1 MSKKMSTKHIALTVI
16 CAAMLAACGGGGGG
30 DPLNTQ
36 LVENARAARN
46 VMNQIEQLDAP
57 GEITAED
64 KHAVEAALAGFR
76 KLSPAERSL
85 VSKELLEKLN
95 AVVQAL
101 EAAGN
106 VGVPPSADG
115 NLGEAITD
123 NKSLEP
129 LNLPTPLHT
138 SFISSA
144 GAQQH
149 NPHMQLRTVNGK
161 PALVDTQIGLIRSLA
176 SNKNSAVVI
185 DGVVLNNTTT
195 GDNATE
201 VSFAT
206 PHSAIGKVFSSG
218 TSKEDISAQTGD
230 EPNTVF
236 SPVKTSLDKVIATN
250 YIKLKA
256 AKEALEKAEKAL
268 AKAQKANDQEA
279 LADAQKVKDE
289 ALKEKVKI
297 ENAYNKDRAEREK
310 LAKEFSSA
318 VDSLAY
324 IKKDKDNLVFNK
336 AFDGVYII
344 QFIDGTRVVLHDSA
358 AAGWTYQTFAHYTDT
373 RNGVTHAYQSLGD
386 ETPIASIPKAGTATY
401 RGLTTAYLRESGKVD
416 RQLTADVTAVADFA
430 KKALRFETSNSQF
443 HALDKGVRVS
453 SKADEYDMKGSAVWT
468 GNSNNFKGEVNT
480 ANKAMVGTL
489 NGKFYGANVA
499 EIGGTYGLS
508 GKDKQLIGGY
518 GAKRP

>member
-64 KHAVEAALAGFR
+64 KQAVEAALAGFR

-138 SFISSA
+138 SFIKSDT
-144 GAQQH
+144 AQQN
-149 NPHMQLRTVNGK
+149 NPHMQLRPVDGK
-161 PALVDTQIGLIRSLA
+161 STLVDTQAGLISSLVMKENDKTTLDGIVLFVDEKVQFRTPEYA
-176 SNKNSAVVI
+176 ISKVSSKGSNIEDIS
-185 DGVVLNNTTT
+185 DLT
-195 GDNATE
+195 GDNR
-201 VSFAT
+201 VY
-206 PHSAIGKVFSSG
+206 SG
-218 TSKEDISAQTGD
+218 T
-230 EPNTVF
+230 
-236 SPVKTSLDKVIATN
+236 KTSLDKQIKENFNKLEEARKTLEDPKAT
-250 YIKLKA
+250 
-256 AKEALEKAEKAL
+256 EKAKRE
-268 AKAQKANDQEA
+268 AQFVIDNYEVDIKRREVFSNDVTQ
-279 LADAQKVKDE
+279 
-289 ALKEKVKI
+289 
-297 ENAYNKDRAEREK
+297 
-310 LAKEFSSA
+310 A
-318 VDSLAY
+318 VEYLAY
-324 IKKDKDNLVFNK
+324 FKKDKNGLVFDRK
-336 AFDGVYII
+336 FDGVYII
-344 QFIDGTRVVLHDSA
+344 QFEDKTRVVLHDPA
-358 AAGWTYQTFAHYTDT
+358 AAGWTYQTFAYYLDPK
-373 RNGVTHAYQSLGD
+373 NNITHAYQSLGD

-480 ANKAMVGTL
+480 ANKAMTGTL

>member
-1 MSKKMSTKHIALTVI
+1 MSKKMSAKHIALTVI
-16 CAAMLAACGGGGGG
+16 CAAMLAACGGGGG

-46 VMNQIEQLDAP
+46 VMDQIEQLDAP
-57 GEITAED
+57 EEITIED
-64 KHAVEAALAGFR
+64 KQAVEAALAGFR
-76 KLSPAERSL
+76 KLGPAERSL

-101 EAAGN
+101 ETAGN

-115 NLGEAITD
+115 SLGEAITD

-185 DGVVLNNTTT
+185 DGVVLNNTTA

-206 PHSAIGKVFSSG
+206 PHSGIGKAFSSG

-236 SPVKTSLDKVIATN
+236 SPVKTSLDKVIEAN
-250 YIKLKA
+250 YVKLKA

-268 AKAQKANDQEA
+268 AKAEKDKVDAEA
-279 LADAQKVKDE
+279 LADAKKAKDE

-297 ENAYNKDRAEREK
+297 ENTYNKDRAVREE
-310 LAKEFSSA
+310 LAKEFTGT
-318 VDSLAY
+318 VNNLAY

-344 QFIDGTRVVLHDSA
+344 QFNDGTQVVLHDSA

-401 RGLTTAYLRESGKVD
+401 RGLTTAYLREGNENL
-416 RQLTADVTAVADFA
+416 RLTADVTAVADFA
-430 KKALRFETSNSQF
+430 KKALRFETSNSHF
-443 HALDKGVRVS
+443 HALANGVRVS

-468 GNSNNFKGEVNT
+468 DNSNSFKGEVNT
-480 ANKAMVGTL
+480 ANKAMTGTL